1 MRIGLITIHNA
12 NNYGAVLQ
20 TFALVNV
27 LSTYGK
33 VEVINYDNRH
43 ISRDSD
49 LIRFYPSIHGLL
61 GTGKDIFRIIPR
73 RKAIGKFL
81 EFRNRYINTTQLYSK
96 RKLQQNKLDK
106 FDIYISGSD
115 QIWNPA
121 CVSRKK
127 VLDSIYFCD
136 FTSSEKKK
144 ISYASSLGS
153 YSFSSSEKEQLKIY
167 LKDFTH
173 ISVREKEAQLFLND
187 LLSLNV
193 EHVLDPTLLLSK
205 QEWLDSFKIKENDSA
220 EKYIL
225 LYSVPR
231 SKLLA
236 KTVDYISKKLNLKVI
251 AINQSLTTGAKVS
264 QQIRDAGPI
273 EFLSYFSSA
282 SFVITDSFHGTCF
295 ALNFAIPFVSVSAGK
310 NINRV
315 QSLLSIVGL
324 EDRILKEEEQLK
336 EMKFKINFD
345 SAHKRLEKAKEES
358 KNYLSRAI
366 QD

>member
-1 MRIGLITIHNA
+1 MKIGLITIHNA

-20 TFALVNV
+20 TFALVKV
-27 LSTYGK
+27 LSTYGD
-33 VEVINYDNRH
+33 VEVINYNNRH

-81 EFRNRYINTTQLYSK
+81 EFISTYLNTTKLYSK
-96 RKLQQNKLDK
+96 VELKQNKLDK

-115 QIWNPA
+115 QIWNPV
-121 CVSRKK
+121 CVSRDNL
-127 VLDSIYFCD
+127 LDPIYFCD
-136 FTSSEKKK
+136 FTSSGKKK
-144 ISYASSLGS
+144 ISYASSLGAHQ
-153 YSFSSSEKEQLKIY
+153 FSSSEKRQLKMY

-173 ISVREKEAQLFLND
+173 ISVREKDAQLFLND
-187 LLSLNV
+187 LLPLEV
-193 EHVLDPTLLLSK
+193 EYVLDPTLLLSK
-205 QEWLDSFKIKENDSA
+205 QEWLDSFKIKKNDSS

-225 LYSVPR
+225 LYSVPK
-231 SKLLA
+231 SKLLG
-236 KTVDYISKKLNLKVI
+236 KTVDYISKKLNMKVI
-251 AINQSLTTGAKVS
+251 AINQSLTTGAKVT

-273 EFLSYFSSA
+273 DFLTYFSSA

-295 ALNFAIPFVSVSAGK
+295 ALNFGIPFVSVSAGK

-324 EDRILKEEEQLK
+324 EHMILKEEKQLK
-336 EMKFKINFD
+336 EMNFKIDFS
-345 SAHKRLEKAKEES
+345 SAHEKLKKAKEES
-358 KNYLSRAI
+358 QNYLSRAV
-366 QD
+366 QG